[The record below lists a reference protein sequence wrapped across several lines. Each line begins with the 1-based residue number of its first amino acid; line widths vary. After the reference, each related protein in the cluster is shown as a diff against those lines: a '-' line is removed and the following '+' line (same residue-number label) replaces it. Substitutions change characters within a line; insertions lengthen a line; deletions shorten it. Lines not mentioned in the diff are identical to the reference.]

1 MITCGDASITM
12 KKDGTINIKGK
23 DITVNGSGD
32 ITEKASGNMTLKA
45 QKILQN

>member
-1 MITCGDASITM
+1 M